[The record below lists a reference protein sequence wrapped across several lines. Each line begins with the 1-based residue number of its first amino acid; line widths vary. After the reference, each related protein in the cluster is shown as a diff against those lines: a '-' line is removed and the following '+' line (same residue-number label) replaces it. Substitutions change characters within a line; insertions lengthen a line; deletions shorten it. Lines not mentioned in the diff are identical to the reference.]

1 MNYIDKL
8 IAAEDL
14 VTPGCSA
21 CQGCAA
27 EQILRSCLKILGKKS
42 IIGVPP
48 GCMAGAGGG
57 GWDKKSGVKI
67 PSTMP
72 LLDNSASL
80 MAGIKLAYQMIDP
93 DVHAIAFA
101 GDGATADSGLACLS
115 AAAERRDNIIYI
127 CYDNEGYMNT
137 GFQKSGTTPRG
148 ASTSTTPVGKIG
160 RGKLNFKKDVP
171 MLMAVQDAAY
181 VATLSPSH
189 MNDFVSEVE
198 KAGSI
203 KDGLVY
209 LHVLT
214 GCPTGWGIKSHVTI
228 DYMRRAVESR
238 YFLLYEYRN
247 GTFTI
252 SAPTKNPGKRKDL
265 SEFVDGQ
272 KRFSHLKE
280 DELMELRQYIDRR
293 WDLLQRLSVDP
304 QRSQDERS

>member
-8 IAAEDL
+8 ATATDL
-14 VTPGCSA
+14 VSPGISA

-27 EQILRSCLKILGKKS
+27 EHILRTSLKILGDES

-80 MAGIKLAYQMIDP
+80 MAGIKRAYETIDP
-93 DVHAIAFA
+93 NVHAIAFA
-101 GDGATADSGLACLS
+101 GDGATADSGLSCLS

-137 GFQKSGTTPRG
+137 GFQKSGTTPHG
-148 ASTSTTPVGKIG
+148 ASTSTTPVGTVG
-160 RGKLNFKKDVP
+160 RGKLNFKKDVA
-171 MLMAVQDAAY
+171 MMMAMQDAAY

-189 MNDFVSEVE
+189 MNDFVAKME
-198 KAGSI
+198 KAASI

-209 LHVLT
+209 LHILT
-214 GCPTGWGIKSHVTI
+214 ACPTGWGIKPHQSV
-228 DYMRRAVESR
+228 DYMRKAVESR
-238 YFLLYEYRN
+238 YFLLFEYRQ
-247 GTFTI
+247 GQFTI
-252 SAPTKNPGKRKDL
+252 STPTKNIKQPKDVT
-265 SEFVDGQ
+265 EFLTGQ
-272 KRFSHLKE
+272 KRFKHLNEE
-280 DELMELRQYIDRR
+280 DIQELRDYSDRR
-293 WDLLQRLSVDP
+293 WNLLQRLSTELQTV
-304 QRSQDERS
+304 

>member
-1 MNYIDKL
+1 MNYIDRL
-8 IAAEDL
+8 ATSADL
-14 VTPGCSA
+14 VSPGISA

-27 EQILRSCLKILGKKS
+27 ELILRNCLKILGEKS

-72 LLDNSASL
+72 LLDNSAAL
-80 MAGIKLAYQMIDP
+80 MAGVKLAYQTIDP
-93 DVHAIAFA
+93 DVHSIAFA

-148 ASTSTTPVGKIG
+148 ASTSTTPIGKIG

-171 MLMAVQDAAY
+171 MMMTMQDAAY

-189 MNDFVSEVE
+189 MSDFVAKVE
-198 KAGSI
+198 KAASI

-209 LHVLT
+209 LHILT
-214 GCPTGWGIKSHVTI
+214 ACPTGWGIKAYQSI
-228 DYMRRAVESR
+228 DYMRKAVESR
-238 YFLLYEYRN
+238 YFLLFEYRE
-247 GTFTI
+247 GMFTI
-252 SAPTKNPGKRKDL
+252 SMPTKNIKQPKDVT
-265 SEFVDGQ
+265 EFITGQ
-272 KRFSHLKE
+272 QRFQHLT
-280 DELMELRQYIDRR
+280 DADIQELRDDTNRR
-293 WDLLQRLSVDP
+293 WDILQRLATDLP
-304 QRSQDERS
+304 QS

>member
-1 MNYIDKL
+1 MNYIERL
-8 IAAEDL
+8 ATAADL
-14 VTPGCSA
+14 VSPGISA

-27 EQILRSCLKILGKKS
+27 ELILRSSLKIMGEKS
-42 IIGVPP
+42 IIGIPP

-57 GWDKKSGVKI
+57 GWDKKAGVRI

-80 MAGIKLAYQMIDP
+80 MAGIKAAYQTIDP
-93 DVHAIAFA
+93 EVHAIAFA

-115 AAAERRDNIIYI
+115 AAAERRDNIVYI

-148 ASTSTTPVGKIG
+148 ASTTTTPVGKAG

-171 MLMAVQDAAY
+171 MMMAMQDAAY

-189 MNDFVSEVE
+189 MADFVAKME
-198 KAGSI
+198 KAASI

-214 GCPTGWGIKSHVTI
+214 ACPSGWGTPSHQSI
-228 DYMRRAVESR
+228 DYMRKAVQSR
-238 YFLLYEYRN
+238 YFLLFEYRA
-247 GTFTI
+247 GEFTI
-252 SAPTKNPGKRKDL
+252 SSPTKNIKQPLDIA
-265 SEFVDGQ
+265 EFVTGQ
-272 KRFSHLKE
+272 KRFKHLAEE
-280 DELMELRQYIDRR
+280 DIQELREYAERR
-293 WDLLQRLSVDP
+293 WALLQRLAAEP
-304 QRSQDERS
+304 A

>member
-1 MNYIDKL
+1 MNYIERL
-8 IAAEDL
+8 ATAEDL
-14 VTPGCSA
+14 VSPGISA

-27 EQILRSCLKILGKKS
+27 ELILRSSLKIMGEKS
-42 IIGVPP
+42 VIGIPP

-57 GWDKKSGVKI
+57 GWDKKAGVRI

-80 MAGIKLAYQMIDP
+80 MAGIKAAYQTIDP
-93 DVHAIAFA
+93 EVHAIAFA

-115 AAAERRDNIIYI
+115 AAAERRDNIVYI

-148 ASTSTTPVGKIG
+148 ASTTTTPVGKAG

-171 MLMAVQDAAY
+171 MMLAMQDAAY

-189 MNDFVSEVE
+189 MADFVAKME
-198 KAGSI
+198 KAASI

-214 GCPTGWGIKSHVTI
+214 ACPSGWGTPSHQSI
-228 DYMRRAVESR
+228 DYMRKAVQSR
-238 YFLLYEYRN
+238 YFLLFEYRA
-247 GTFTI
+247 GKFTI
-252 SAPTKNPGKRKDL
+252 SSPTKNIKQPLDIA
-265 SEFVDGQ
+265 EFVTGQ
-272 KRFSHLKE
+272 KRFKHLAE
-280 DELMELRQYIDRR
+280 ADIQELREYAERR
-293 WDLLQRLSVDP
+293 WALLQRLAAEP
-304 QRSQDERS
+304 A

>member
-1 MNYIDKL
+1 MNYIDRL
-8 IAAEDL
+8 ATSADL
-14 VTPGCSA
+14 VSPGISA

-27 EQILRSCLKILGKKS
+27 ELILRSCLKILGPKS

-57 GWDKKSGVKI
+57 GWDKKAGVKI

-72 LLDNSASL
+72 LLDNSAAL
-80 MAGIKLAYQMIDP
+80 MAGIKLAYQTIDP
-93 DVHAIAFA
+93 EVHSVAFA

-148 ASTSTTPVGKIG
+148 ASTSTTPVGKKG

-171 MLMAVQDAAY
+171 MIMAMQDAAY

-189 MNDFVSEVE
+189 MGDFVAKVE
-198 KAGSI
+198 KAAGI

-209 LHVLT
+209 LHILAA
-214 GCPTGWGIKSHVTI
+214 CPTGWGIKTRQSI
-228 DYMRRAVESR
+228 DYMRKAVESR
-238 YFLLYEYRN
+238 YFLLFEYRK
-247 GTFTI
+247 GMFTI
-252 SAPTKNPGKRKDL
+252 SVPTKKIKQPKDIT
-265 SEFVDGQ
+265 EFTGGQ
-272 KRFSHLKE
+272 QRFGHLTGG
-280 DELMELRQYIDRR
+280 DIQELRDDINRR
-293 WDLLQRLSVDP
+293 WNILQRLASELP
-304 QRSQDERS
+304 QA